1 MEMRIVVVGGR
12 GRGGGGL
19 VLFTEALTYSRYL
32 CIQVSR
38 DPEEVDVPLFI
49 YDSTL

>member
-32 CIQVSR
+32 CIQ